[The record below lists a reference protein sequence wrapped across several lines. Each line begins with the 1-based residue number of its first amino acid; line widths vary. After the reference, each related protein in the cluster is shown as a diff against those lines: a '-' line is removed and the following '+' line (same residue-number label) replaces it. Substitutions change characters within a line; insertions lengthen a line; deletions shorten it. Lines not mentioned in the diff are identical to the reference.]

1 MKKPTLAQDRI
12 GAHLWSFNFA
22 SKLIH
27 GGTSTTMEAHQKHT
41 ASTASRPR
49 CAASPGPFRSVACST
64 RAFEKCSPERCA
76 LLLER
81 VGLNRQYTTYVVHG
95 SRIGTSAFRKG
106 ALFRAP
112 SVQ

>member
-22 SKLIH
+22 SKL
-27 GGTSTTMEAHQKHT
+27 QKHT

-81 VGLNRQYTTYVVHG
+81 VGLNRQHTTYVVHG
-95 SRIGTSAFRKG
+95 SRIGTSSLRKG

>member
-49 CAASPGPFRSVACST
+49 CAASQPWPVP
-64 RAFEKCSPERCA
+64 KCC
-76 LLLER
+76 LL
-81 VGLNRQYTTYVVHG
+81 NP
-95 SRIGTSAFRKG
+95 RIRKMF
-106 ALFRAP
+106 A
-112 SVQ
+112 

>member
-1 MKKPTLAQDRI
+1 MGDVNDNGSAPEAQRLY
-12 GAHLWSFNFA
+12 GV
-22 SKLIH
+22 
-27 GGTSTTMEAHQKHT
+27 Q
-41 ASTASRPR
+41 
-49 CAASPGPFRSVACST
+49 AALCSPPWPVPKCCLLN